1 MNLVLISMSAGVV
14 TVQPDAGTANDNGHA
29 SQASTNNP
37 AIVVSSSSCISKQKI
52 KAVEAKLHKCMDRE
66 DSRVKSVRA
75 LLPCTCRLMHDRDRY
90 PDQGSTCSKIF

>member
-1 MNLVLISMSAGVV
+1 MSAG
-14 TVQPDAGTANDNGHA
+14 TVSIHSDAGSGIDNGSV
-29 SQASTNNP
+29 SQPSTNNP

-75 LLPCTCRLMHDRDRY
+75 TALHVLESGTIAITPLAQ
-90 PDQGSTCSKIF
+90 P